1 MRAVVSLLV
10 PTLLSVLAVG
20 TASATTYVVRP
31 DGAGDFPTIQAA
43 IAAASNGDV
52 IALADGTFQGDGNRD
67 IDYLGRALTVRS
79 QSGRRDLCTI
89 DCQATAQS
97 PHRGFYFHSGES
109 LSSVLQGVT
118 VTGGDPTVPEAWGG
132 GILCEYA
139 SPSIVDCASIGNR
152 AGWGAGM
159 LFWGSNAEV
168 TDCWIEANTATM
180 NGGGIYCTV
189 DSRAVFTRLTICG
202 NMAPQGR
209 GGGMVCNGTAPR
221 VVECTFFGNQARA
234 HGGGLWLLN
243 GSAPVLENTIIAF
256 GVEGEA
262 ILCWDSV
269 AHLSCC
275 DVFGNEGGDWIDC
288 IEGQLGVDGNLAEDP
303 LFCDPAAG
311 DFTLHGG
318 SPCGPSGDCG
328 LIGAWPVSCDG
339 TPVMRTSWGALKAL
353 YRE

>member
-1 MRAVVSLLV
+1 MRFMACLLV
-10 PTLLSVLAVG
+10 PVLLSIFAPG
-20 TASATTYVVRP
+20 TAFSTTYVVRP
-31 DGAGDFPTIQAA
+31 DGTGDFPTIQAA
-43 IAAASNGDV
+43 IDAASDGDV

-67 IDYLGRALTVRS
+67 IDYLGKALTVRS
-79 QSGRRDLCTI
+79 QSGRRDQCTI

-97 PHRGFYFHSGES
+97 PHRGFYFHTGES

-118 VTGGDPTVPEAWGG
+118 VAGGNPTLPEAWGG

-139 SPSIVDCASIGNR
+139 SPTIVDCASIENPGR
-152 AGWGAGM
+152 LGRRHALLGLERRSDRLLDRGEHGDHERRRHLLHGQLARR
-159 LFWGSNAEV
+159 LHPDHDLREHGSP
-168 TDCWIEANTATM
+168 
-180 NGGGIYCTV
+180 G
-189 DSRAVFTRLTICG
+189 S
-202 NMAPQGR
+202 GR
-209 GGGMVCNGTAPR
+209 GHGLQR
-221 VVECTFFGNQARA
+221 

-288 IEGQLGVDGNLAEDP
+288 IEGQLGVEGNRAEDP
-303 LFCDPAAG
+303 LFCDPGAG

-339 TPVMRTSWGALKAL
+339 TPVIRTSWGALKAL